1 MALSDAQEYDPFAAF
16 DDAVAGTTR
25 DPYPSLAVKRR
36 DTPVRKDMAISPEN
50 LPEGI
55 DVEPGW
61 MAFRY
66 EDCSRI
72 LRDAKTF
79 TSTGYDVTIGMVMGH
94 MILGMDDPEHRTHRN
109 LVAHA
114 FREKAL
120 ARWEPEFI
128 RPIIDE
134 QIDRFAADGEADLVR
149 QLTFEFPVRVIARL
163 LGLPEEDFPQF
174 QRWSVE
180 LISLVADID
189 RGIAASESLREY
201 FAGVVAERRAHPA
214 EDVISDLVTAEIDG
228 EHLDDEA
235 IYSFL
240 RLLLPAGAETTYRS
254 SGNLLFLL
262 LTHPEQLEAVRADRS
277 LLPQAIEEGL
287 RYEPP
292 LLTINRTTTCE
303 VELAGVTIG
312 PGESITPH
320 LGSANHD
327 ETRWDD
333 PDAFDIFRPS
343 QPHIA
348 FAHGP
353 HMCLGMH
360 LARIETRVLLNRV
373 FDRLGDL
380 ELQLDAGDPHIRGDV
395 FRSPTSLPV
404 VVHTGC
410 LTRGDPPPR
419 LRRSG
424 ASPPRRPG
432 RRTRSTPGRAG
443 TTRGPRRPGRRR
455 AGRPGQPDQPPRP
468 GSRPTRPRR
477 ACVSVAQD
485 RLGQL
490 AQSGRQSEGQEL
502 QRHRGV
508 EPVDGLVRRH
518 DDDEAVGG
526 GRHDALAGV
535 RTAAALDEPSGG
547 IHLIGPVD
555 GDVEPVHLGEGP
567 DEPTRGRRPVPRSP
581 ATWRHR

>member
-1 MALSDAQEYDPFAAF
+1 MVMSDAQEYDPFAAF

-25 DPYPSLAVKRR
+25 DPYPGLVAKRR
-36 DTPVRKDMAISPEN
+36 DAPVQKGLTMNPDS

-55 DVEPGW
+55 EVEPGW
-61 MAFRY
+61 IAYRY
-66 EDCSRI
+66 DDCSRI

-94 MILGMDDPEHRTHRN
+94 MILGMDDPEHRGHRN

-189 RGIAASESLREY
+189 RGIAASEALREY
-201 FAGVVAERRAHPA
+201 FAGVVADRRAHPA
-214 EDVISDLVTAEIDG
+214 EDVISDLVSAEIDG
-228 EHLDDEA
+228 EKLTDEA

-254 SGNLLFLL
+254 SGNLLYLL
-262 LTHPEQLEAVRADRS
+262 LTHPEQLAAVQADRS

-287 RYEPP
+287 RFEPP
-292 LLTINRTTTCE
+292 LLSINRTTTCE
-303 VELAGVTIG
+303 VEIGGVTIG
-312 PGESITPH
+312 PDESISPH
-320 LGSANHD
+320 IGSANHD
-327 ETRWDD
+327 GTRWED
-333 PDAFDIFRPS
+333 PETFDIFRSPI
-343 QPHIA
+343 PHIA

-360 LARIETRVLLNRV
+360 LARLETRALLNRV
-373 FDRLGDL
+373 FDRLPDL
-380 ELQLDAGDPHIRGDV
+380 ALDPGNTDPHIRGDI

-404 VVHTGC
+404 TF
-410 LTRGDPPPR
+410 
-419 LRRSG
+419 
-424 ASPPRRPG
+424 
-432 RRTRSTPGRAG
+432 TPG
-443 TTRGPRRPGRRR
+443 
-455 AGRPGQPDQPPRP
+455 
-468 GSRPTRPRR
+468 S
-477 ACVSVAQD
+477 
-485 RLGQL
+485 
-490 AQSGRQSEGQEL
+490 
-502 QRHRGV
+502 
-508 EPVDGLVRRH
+508 
-518 DDDEAVGG
+518 
-526 GRHDALAGV
+526 
-535 RTAAALDEPSGG
+535 
-547 IHLIGPVD
+547 
-555 GDVEPVHLGEGP
+555 
-567 DEPTRGRRPVPRSP
+567 
-581 ATWRHR
+581 